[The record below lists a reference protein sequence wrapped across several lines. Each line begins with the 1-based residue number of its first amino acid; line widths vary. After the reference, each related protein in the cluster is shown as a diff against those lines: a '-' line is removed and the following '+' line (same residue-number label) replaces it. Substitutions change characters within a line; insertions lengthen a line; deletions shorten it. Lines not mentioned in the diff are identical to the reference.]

1 MQITTLQNDFTS
13 GEVDP
18 RLRAR
23 SDLQQYSS
31 ALASAKNITVQ
42 PQGGA
47 KRRPGSRFIAS
58 LPIDA
63 GQAVRMVSFEFST
76 DTSYMLVFTPGKMH
90 VFKDGALIT
99 NINGS
104 GNDYL
109 AVAALTS
116 SIIPTMNWTQQY
128 DTLIVVHEN
137 LEPLKIFRGGS
148 DTVWTA
154 STLTLTNVP
163 QFNYD
168 STEFYPKST
177 ITPDNTSGT
186 VTITASAYTSDTGS
200 LQAATTTTVT
210 LKASASSTDDIHV
223 GLCVVMTSGA
233 QNGLSR
239 KITDY
244 DGTTKVATVYP
255 EWDTAPLAT
264 DNYKVV
270 PYASESENQ
279 YINVQPYGRARI
291 LKYLT
296 DATVQVHVVVPF
308 PSTDAV
314 TTGNHSAE
322 CFYEPAW
329 SSTRGWPRSV
339 AFYQGRM
346 FFGGSKSR
354 PSTVWGSRVGQ
365 YFDFNVGELFDDDSV
380 EATADTGQLN
390 SINDVYPGRALQ
402 IFASGGEFYVPQPG
416 DDPITPK
423 NFFMKLQTENGSR
436 QGIRVV
442 NVEGGTI
449 FVQRQGKALQE
460 FIYADTQAA
469 FTSAR
474 ISLLSSHLLK
484 SPNEMAVR
492 SATSTDEGDRLLIT
506 NETDGSIACY
516 TLLRSQKVIAAT
528 EWTTD
533 GEYVSVGVDLDD
545 IYVVVK
551 RTLPDA
557 SINYYVEIFDEDLLV
572 DCAKDAT
579 VGSPTSSVSG
589 MSFIEGETVK
599 IIRDGIVGADK
610 TVTSGAITFDR
621 DAETSYQ
628 IGLDYA
634 VEIKTLPS
642 APRLQ
647 QGSIRSMRKR
657 IFDITADV
665 FETQNLTIQGRDV
678 AFRQFGEDVLD
689 SAVTDFTGIKKIE
702 CFLGYDREGSL
713 TITQNQPLKAT
724 VLGIEY
730 KVSVG

>member
-18 RLRAR
+18 KLRAR
-23 SDLQQYSS
+23 SDLEQYRS

-47 KRRPGSRFIAS
+47 KRRPGSRYIAS
-58 LPIDA
+58 LPSDA

-76 DTSYMLVFTPGKMH
+76 DVSYMLVFTPGKMH
-90 VFKDGALIT
+90 VFKDGALVT

-109 AVAALTS
+109 AVAGITS

-128 DTLIVVHEN
+128 DTLIVVHED

-154 STLTLTNVP
+154 STLTLTNAP
-163 QFNYD
+163 YYNYD
-168 STEFYPKST
+168 TVELYPKST
-177 ITPDNTSGT
+177 ITPSDTSGT
-186 VTITASAYTSDTGS
+186 VTITASAYTGDTGS
-200 LQAATTTTVT
+200 LQGATTTTMT
-210 LKASASSTDDIHV
+210 LKAAASATDDIYV
-223 GLCVVMTSGA
+223 GLCIVMTSGA
-233 QNGLSR
+233 QSGLAR

-244 DGTTKVATVYP
+244 NGTTKVATVYP
-255 EWDTAPLAT
+255 AWTTPPVAT

-270 PYASESENQ
+270 PYAAESVNQ
-279 YINVQPYGRARI
+279 YINAQPYGRARI
-291 LKYLT
+291 VKFLT
-296 DATVQVHVVVPF
+296 DTSVQVYVTVPF
-308 PSTDAV
+308 PSTDAIAS
-314 TTGNHSAE
+314 GDHSAE
-322 CFYEPAW
+322 CFYEPVW
-329 SSTRGWPRSV
+329 SATRGWPRSV

-346 FFGGSKSR
+346 YFGGSKGR
-354 PSTVWGSRVGQ
+354 PSTIWGSRVGQ
-365 YFDFNVGELFDDDSV
+365 YFDFNIGESFADDSV

-390 SINDVYPGRALQ
+390 AINDIYPGRALQ
-402 IFASGGEFYVPQPG
+402 IFASGGEFYAPQPG
-416 DDPITPK
+416 DDPITPQ
-423 NFFMKLQTENGSR
+423 NFFLKLQTENGSR
-436 QGIRVV
+436 SGVRVV

-449 FVQRQGKALQE
+449 FIQRQGKALQE

-484 SPNEMAVR
+484 SPVEMAVR
-492 SATSTDEGDRLLIT
+492 AATSTDEGDRLLIV

-516 TLLRSQKVIAAT
+516 TLLRSQKVIAAS

-533 GEYVSVGVDLDD
+533 GEYLSVGVDLDD

-551 RTLPDA
+551 RTLPDT
-557 SINYYVEIFDEDLLV
+557 SVNYYVELFDEDLLV

-579 VGSPTSSVSG
+579 VGSPTSGVSG
-589 MSFIEGETVK
+589 LSFLEGETIKV
-599 IIRDGIVGADK
+599 IRDGVVGADK

-621 DAETSYQ
+621 NAEESYQ
-628 IGLDYA
+628 VGLDYSI
-634 VEIKTLPS
+634 EIKTLPA

-657 IFDITADV
+657 VYDITADL
-665 FETQNLTIQGRDV
+665 FETQNLTIQGRNI

-689 SAVTDFTGIKKIE
+689 SAVADYTGLKKVE
-702 CFLGYDREGSL
+702 CMLGYDREGAI

-730 KVSVG
+730 KLSVG